1 MSSNPMKWEEVGIAN
16 DFMFGKV
23 MKNPEL
29 CKELLQ
35 RIFPELLIDRIEYQ
49 ETQKT
54 IENDHEAHGVRL
66 DVYVKDD
73 VGTVYTIEMQASDT
87 RELPKRSRYYQSMID
102 LQLLDKGESYAQ
114 LNHSYVIF
122 ICPFDLFG
130 TGRHI
135 YTFENI
141 CLEDSSIHLDDGA
154 IKLFLNAKGT
164 LNDVDVK
171 LKAFLDYVAGKKSDD
186 SFVRK
191 LEEAVREAKKN
202 REWRREYMTLY
213 MRDLENR
220 EMGRQEGRF
229 DSLDQLLSHNTSL
242 TPEQGA
248 EMLGFS
254 KEELEE
260 YLTSRK

>member
-23 MKNPEL
+23 MKNPKL

-35 RIFPELLIDRIEYQ
+35 KIFPELLIERIEYQ

-73 VGTVYTIEMQASDT
+73 VGTVYTIE
-87 RELPKRSRYYQSMID
+87 
-102 LQLLDKGESYAQ
+102 
-114 LNHSYVIF
+114 
-122 ICPFDLFG
+122 
-130 TGRHI
+130 I
-135 YTFENI
+135 YIFENI

-220 EMGRQEGRF
+220 EMGRQEGRQEGRF

-242 TPEQGA
+242 TPDQGA